1 MTYSL
6 NLRSLSKKAHKP
18 KGVMSKRKTG
28 PALPNSTQVQMAQ
41 MKQNIGEW
49 ANSIFSD
56 EQLKS
61 MYPEPDLNKVKMNV
75 LHSYLKKELG
85 EASRK

>member
-1 MTYSL
+1 
-6 NLRSLSKKAHKP
+6 
-18 KGVMSKRKTG
+18 MSKSKTG